1 MGISV
6 DINFPLQLSVNIA
19 VVIVF
24 LKLYTNMQN
33 KNGPMTTDEQYD
45 KIIDACRNT
54 FLKKTADY
62 GTSWR
67 VYRIISVADQIYI
80 KAKRIRNIQ
89 EGITQKIDDDIKS
102 EFAGILN
109 YAIIGLIQLDINND
123 DPEELDAAIVKE
135 LYDKKAAMAKAL
147 MKDKNHDY
155 GEAWREMSQESF
167 VDLSLSK
174 ILRIKQIISNK
185 GVTLVSEGVDANLFD
200 ILNYAVF
207 GLILIG
213 EGKH

>member
-1 MGISV
+1 
-6 DINFPLQLSVNIA
+6 
-19 VVIVF
+19 
-24 LKLYTNMQN
+24 MQN
-33 KNGPMTTDEQYD
+33 KNGPMTTDDQYD
-45 KIIDACRNT
+45 KIIDACRKT
-54 FLKKTADY
+54 FIKKTADY

-67 VYRIISVADQIYI
+67 VYRTISVADQIYI

-89 EGITQKIDDDIKS
+89 EGISQKIDDDIES

-109 YAIIGLIQLDINND
+109 YAIIGLIQLEINND
-123 DPEELDAAIVKE
+123 EPEELDVTIVKH
-135 LYDKKAAMAKAL
+135 LYDQKAAMAKEL
-147 MKDKNHDY
+147 MKNKNHDY

-167 VDLSLSK
+167 VDLSLAK
-174 ILRIKQIISNK
+174 VLRIKQIIGNK
-185 GVTLVSEGVDANLFD
+185 GVTLVSEGIDANLFD